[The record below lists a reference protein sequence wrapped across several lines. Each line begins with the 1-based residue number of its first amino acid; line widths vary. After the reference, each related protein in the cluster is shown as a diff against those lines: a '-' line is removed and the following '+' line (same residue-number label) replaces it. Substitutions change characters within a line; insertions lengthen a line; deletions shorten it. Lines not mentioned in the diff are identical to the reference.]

1 MKKTLL
7 LIILG
12 AQNFISAQTLQSE
25 IFNSLTIGN
34 VGTDLTGVTPGQGG
48 MYTYVAASGNNTNF
62 QIVNEGGAYANV
74 LQIVGSATASNSRFL
89 WKDGLA
95 TAWST
100 RTVGNNIIQVEYDFF
115 TGAATTSK
123 NQIRIALY
131 DVTGA
136 KVLAGLTMTQ
146 DTKIIQGI
154 ANYDNAGTI
163 GNYLFNLGA
172 SGATLP
178 LTANTWVRVGFT
190 FNKTTGEVI
199 WKGPGFYS
207 GVNGAATG
215 IDPDEIDFLLTAG
228 TGNTVSSTAKF
239 DNFSASAVLTESL
252 LGVENFQS
260 ASLVDI
266 TLFPNPVNNILN
278 INSLLTITKVQII
291 DLNGR
296 IVKKIEG
303 NNPINQINVSD
314 LFSGV
319 YLLNI
324 ETEEGFFTKKIV
336 KN

>member
-7 LIILG
+7 
-12 AQNFISAQTLQSE
+12 FIMMCTVNYIFAQTLQSE
-25 IFNSLTIGN
+25 NFNALTIGN
-34 VGTDLTGVTPGQGG
+34 VGTDLTGVTPGQAG
-48 MYTYVAASGNNTNF
+48 MYTYVAASGNNSNF

-95 TAWST
+95 SAWST
-100 RTVGNNIIQVEYDFF
+100 RTSGNDVIQVEYEFF
-115 TGAATTSK
+115 TGAASTSK

-131 DVTGA
+131 DASGA

-178 LTANTWVRVGFT
+178 LTANTWVKVGFT
-190 FNKTTGEVI
+190 FNKTTGQVI

-207 GVNGAATG
+207 GITGAATG
-215 IDPDEIDFLLTAG
+215 IDPDEVDFLLTAG
-228 TGNTVSSTAKF
+228 TSNTVSSTAKF
-239 DNFSASAVLTESL
+239 DNFSARAVITESL
-252 LGVENFQS
+252 LGTEEFQV

-266 TLFPNPVNNILN
+266 TLYPNPVTNVLN
-278 INSLLTITKVQII
+278 INSITSINKMQII

-296 IVKKIEG
+296 IVKDIKA
-303 NNPINQINVSD
+303 NNTISQINVSD
-314 LFSGV
+314 LLSGI
-319 YLLNI
+319 YILNI
-324 ETEEGFFTKKIV
+324 ETENGFFVKKFV